1 MDKANWVL
9 AQGSTDSL
17 RKQALDNDVPRTTLQ
32 HRAGGRQS
40 RKDKDD
46 GQLYL
51 YPWEEKA
58 LAIFLAHQDALGR
71 SVRVGYIRSI
81 AFSLASRRDPDKR
94 PSKPPYKNWPQFFY
108 ERHPELTASK
118 QQALDWKR
126 FEIYDKVVHWFEV
139 IGPVLQRSDIS
150 PCNVWNYDETGTLL
164 SMPKAVKVVVSKNNK
179 RGRRGARIKRT
190 NITAI
195 ECVSADGRYLNPMII
210 WPASTHRA
218 NWTTHDTPR
227 WYYALSDKG
236 YTDSYIILQWLK
248 HIFDPKTKELANGK
262 PRVLIGD
269 GFGTHETLEI
279 LQYCFDNNIILCR
292 IPSHTSH
299 KLQPC
304 DVSVFSS
311 LKTAYREQVERLER
325 GCVGSIGKEHF
336 TYLYGPARTKAFT
349 PRNIRAGWSKAGLY
363 PFNPDKVLSDVPK
376 PLHELTAPELN
387 LREVGSCT
395 HEVPHTPVTPVSAEA
410 LTSLSNVIKQV
421 PNDEANRQYKEKLQ
435 QKLINAAQLCFAE
448 RAILQGQN
456 EFLAE
461 INNEGK
467 VRRSTKSDVV
477 GRAKV
482 MVWEDIDKA
491 RIELAAKK
499 EANEIKKA
507 EREAKKAQKEAEKA
521 EQDAKKAEKKTTKA
535 VGKSTG
541 GRKRKACPAAGDVL
555 ELSAKS
561 PRLSEVLEPAGWL
574 SAEQRIVPVARM
586 I

>member
-218 NWTTHDTPR
+218 NWTTHDTPG

>member
-9 AQGSTDSL
+9 AQRSTDSL

-218 NWTTHDTPR
+218 NWTTHDTPE

-248 HIFDPKTKELANGK
+248 HIFDPKTKELANWK

-311 LKTAYREQVERLER
+311 LKTVYREQVERLER

-435 QKLINAAQLCFAE
+435 QKLINAARLCFAE

-521 EQDAKKAEKKTTKA
+521 EQDAEKAEKKTTKA